1 MLDKFQT
8 RTVVLISL
16 VTLLVLI
23 PVAAQ
28 ISSTEPEFDLVI
40 HGGKILDGT
49 GNPWFFGDVA
59 ILNGKIV
66 EIGKI
71 DPAKGR
77 EKIDAKGL
85 IIAPGFIDVHTHL
98 EGAIEL
104 VPDAENLVM
113 MGVTTVVTGNCGSSA
128 LPLSKWFDSLT
139 KNGIGVNVASLVG
152 HNTVRRAAM
161 GGDFNR
167 VPNADEMARMR
178 DSIEAAMK
186 DGAVGFSSGLEY
198 LPGAYA
204 NQYELTELAK
214 VSARYGGLY
223 ATHMRDEGETVEKSV
238 NESIAV
244 GEQANC
250 PVEISH
256 LKISSKKR
264 WGDAESIIKLI
275 EAARQ
280 RGVQVTVDQYMYPAS
295 STNIGILFYPWLF
308 EGGASKAQARLND
321 PVSRAQVKKD
331 VINKALSQ
339 GFSDLSF
346 AYIASYDKDQSF
358 NGKNIAAI
366 TQLTKNKTDIES
378 QAEMAIEILQSGG
391 ARLVLR
397 KMSEEDV
404 ETILKQPFTMV
415 ASDASVM
422 GTGGSSVP
430 HPRNFGNNARTLG
443 YYVREKKLLTLT
455 EAVRRMT
462 SLPAQTFKLW
472 DRGLVRTGMAA
483 DLVVFDENRVGDL
496 ATFERPK
503 VHPIGIDY
511 VIING
516 KVAVQKSA
524 SLRPR
529 AGQVLRWKGQATPL
543 IPSPIST
550 TSISTTSLSD
560 SQSLRAKDEEIL
572 SRFRELQKEWKA
584 KRINRDQYL
593 TSLLDLQMEETRL
606 FEAVRRARL
615 TSPVDPEYWDGGR
628 MNYPTVITKEIRLLM
643 KLK

>member
-1 MLDKFQT
+1 MLSKFQKKAWIL
-8 RTVVLISL
+8 VLVL
-16 VTLLVLI
+16 VLPILI

-28 ISSTEPEFDLVI
+28 ITTRPPDFDLVI
-40 HGGKILDGT
+40 HGGRILDGT
-49 GNPWFFGDVA
+49 GNPWFYGDVA
-59 ILNGKIV
+59 ILDGKIV
-66 EIGKI
+66 EIGKV
-71 DPAKGR
+71 DPARGR
-77 EKIDAKGL
+77 ERVDAKGL
-85 IIAPGFIDVHTHL
+85 FVAPGFIDVHTHL
-98 EGAIEL
+98 EGAIEN

-128 LPLSKWFDSLT
+128 LPLSSWFESISKT
-139 KNGIGVNVASLVG
+139 GIGVNIASLVG

-167 VPNADEMARMR
+167 VPSPDEMRRMR
-178 DSIEAAMK
+178 DYIEAAMK

-223 ATHMRDEGETVEKSV
+223 ATHMRDEGEFVEKSV
-238 NESIAV
+238 TESIAI

-250 PVEISH
+250 PVELSH

-264 WGDAESIIKLI
+264 WGEASAIIKMI

-295 STNIGILFYPWLF
+295 STDISILFYPWLF
-308 EGGASKAQARLND
+308 EGGFSKAQERLND

-331 VINKALSQ
+331 VINKAHAQ

-346 AYIASYDKDQSF
+346 AFIASYDKDQTF
-358 NGKNIAAI
+358 NGKNIATL

-378 QAEMAIEILQSGG
+378 QADMAIEILQSGG

-397 KMSEEDV
+397 KMSEPDV
-404 ETILKQPFTMV
+404 ETILQQPFTMI

-443 YYVREKKLLTLT
+443 YYVREKKLLSLT
-455 EAVRRMT
+455 EAIRRMT

-472 DRGLVRTGMAA
+472 DRGLVRVGMAA
-483 DLVVFDENRVGDL
+483 DLVVFDEKRVADL
-496 ATFERPK
+496 ATFEQPK
-503 VHPIGIDY
+503 RHPMGIDY
-511 VIING
+511 VIVNG
-516 KVAVQKSA
+516 KIAVQRSA
-524 SLRPR
+524 STRPR
-529 AGQVLRWKGQATPL
+529 AGQILRWKGQAGPASLGPL
-543 IPSPIST
+543 ST
-550 TSISTTSLSD
+550 VGNSTE
-560 SQSLRAKDEEIL
+560 QSFRARDEEIL
-572 SRFRELQKEWKA
+572 RRLRELQSDWKA
-584 KRINRDQYL
+584 KRLSRDQYL
-593 TSLLDLQMEETRL
+593 PALLDLQMEEAKL
-606 FEAVRRARL
+606 FDAVRKAKL
-615 TSPVDPEYWDGGR
+615 AATVDPEYWDRGR
-628 MNYPTVITKEIRLLM
+628 MDYPTAITKEIRLLM
-643 KLK
+643 KRQ